1 MIKKLFYMFLIIS
14 LTGIL
19 FAQDSDIN
27 TEISNELG
35 INVFFTEN
43 IGKEISVTIY
53 DLDITIT
60 GTLAIVYRDSII
72 VITTIGKQ
80 KYFIPKSSIAFV
92 KIKE

>member
-1 MIKKLFYMFLIIS
+1 MFLIIS

-80 KYFIPKSSIAFV
+80 KYFIPKASIAFV

>member
-1 MIKKLFYMFLIIS
+1 MFLIIS